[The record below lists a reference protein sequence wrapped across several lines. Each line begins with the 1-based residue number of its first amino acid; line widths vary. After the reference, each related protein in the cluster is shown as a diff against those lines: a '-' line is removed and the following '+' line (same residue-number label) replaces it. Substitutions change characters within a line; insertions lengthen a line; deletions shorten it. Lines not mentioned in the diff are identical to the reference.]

1 MGLAFA
7 GEDTVTEIPQIVI
20 NCGVVLLAFLTA
32 ALVWLMGELRELR
45 RELTILREQ
54 RDFWI
59 DYAHPRGDDG

>member
-1 MGLAFA
+1 MAVA
-7 GEDTVTEIPQIVI
+7 WEDSMTELPQVVI

-32 ALVWLMGELRELR
+32 ALVWLMGELRQLR